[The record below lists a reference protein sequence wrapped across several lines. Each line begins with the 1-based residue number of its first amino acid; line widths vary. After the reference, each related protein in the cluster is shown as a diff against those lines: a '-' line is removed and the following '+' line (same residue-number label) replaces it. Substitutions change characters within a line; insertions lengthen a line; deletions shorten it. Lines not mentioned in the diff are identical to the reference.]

1 MFHVCWCV
9 CMFAS
14 QVTVLVLYI
23 ADSQG
28 PARTFL
34 QGPGLAILQIAMGVG
49 GMELFRVKGPSL

>member
-1 MFHVCWCV
+1 
-9 CMFAS
+9 MFAS